1 MKVVNRQEPWLL
13 FVGDIFVFVVSL
25 WLTLF
30 LRNKEIPT
38 GPIFFDHLWP
48 FGILFIIWCL
58 VFFIG
63 GLYEKHT
70 VSFKNRLPIRIIKTQ
85 VFNIFLAVAFFYF
98 VPYFGITP
106 KVILFIYII
115 VSLPLISL
123 WRIYGQ
129 KIFGLATQ
137 ERALILGRGK
147 EMALLLEEVNS
158 NSRYG
163 LEFVSV
169 FDLDRISEINFNE
182 EIIKKIEVENIS
194 VVVMDLQNEN
204 LQKNLSHFYNLLFSK
219 IRFVNI
225 NSLYEDIFDR
235 VPLSL
240 VGYNWFL
247 ENISLSTRPLYDTV
261 KRLADLLLAILL
273 MPILLT
279 AFIFVWLVKKLED
292 TRPIMI
298 WQARIGY
305 NGRVIKI
312 AKFRTWLYDDAGDEE
327 LKKKNHITKIGNF
340 LRALRID
347 ELPQVWNVLRGD
359 LSFIGPRPELPV
371 LVKKYEVEI
380 PYYGVR
386 HLIKP
391 GLSGWAQLRQA
402 NPPKHDPDF
411 NETKTKLS
419 YDLFYIKNRSLILD
433 LVIVLKTIK
442 TVLSR
447 SGK

>member
-13 FVGDIFVFVVSL
+13 LIGDVLVFVASL

-30 LRNKEIPT
+30 FRNKEMPAEA
-38 GPIFFDHLWP
+38 IFLDHLWP
-48 FGILFIIWCL
+48 FSILFVVWCG
-58 VFFIG
+58 VFFIS

-70 VSFKNRLPIRIIKTQ
+70 TSFKRHLPIRVIKTQ
-85 VFNIFLAVAFFYF
+85 IFNIFLAVAFFYF

-106 KVILFIYII
+106 KAVLFIYIA
-115 VSLPLISL
+115 VSLTLISL

-129 KIFGLATQ
+129 KIFGLAVR
-137 ERALILGRGK
+137 ERALLLGRGK
-147 EMALLLEEVNS
+147 EMTLLLEEING
-158 NSRYG
+158 NPRYG
-163 LEFVSV
+163 LEFVLA
-169 FDLDRISEINFNE
+169 FDLDKISEINFE
-182 EIIKKIEVENIS
+182 SEIIKKIQSQNIS
-194 VVVMDLQNEN
+194 VVVMDLQSEN
-204 LQKNLSHFYNLLFSK
+204 LKKNLSHFYDLLFSK

-240 VGYNWFL
+240 VGYDWFL
-247 ENISLSTRPLYDTV
+247 ENVSLASRPVYDMA
-261 KRLADLLLAILL
+261 KRTIDLLLAVLF
-273 MPILLT
+273 MPVLFV
-279 AFIFVWLVKKLED
+279 AFTLVWLLKKLED

-305 NGRVIKI
+305 NGAVIKI

-327 LKKKNHITKIGNF
+327 LKKKNHITRIGNF
-340 LRALRID
+340 MRALRID
-347 ELPQVWNVLRGD
+347 ELPQAWNVLKGD

-371 LVKKYEVEI
+371 LVKKYEAEI

-391 GLSGWAQLRQA
+391 GLSGWAQLRQV
-402 NPPKHDPDF
+402 NPPKHDPDY

-419 YDLFYIKNRSLILD
+419 YDLSYIKNRSLVLD